1 MFGPFQPLHSCSLRR
16 LGWGWWGGGGIGLL
30 SLKSKSL
37 WGLQEGGISSSFSN
51 PSPDPDGPH
60 LPLLPPLLV
69 CSPSHNSFSGFAKD
83 PADQE
88 AVPSISSLTQL
99 QQMSFNLSG
108 PQCPYIL
115 ARKVRKSAEAL
126 V

>member
-1 MFGPFQPLHSCSLRR
+1 MVVELACC
-16 LGWGWWGGGGIGLL
+16 
-30 SLKSKSL
+30 LKSKSL
-37 WGLQEGGISSSFSN
+37 WGLQEGGISSFFSN
-51 PSPDPDGPH
+51 PSPDPDGRH
-60 LPLLPPLLV
+60 FPLLPPLLV
-69 CSPSHNSFSGFAKD
+69 RSPSHNSISGFAKD

-108 PQCPYIL
+108 PQCPYVL
-115 ARKVRKSAEAL
+115 ARKVRERAEAL